1 MGIKTAINSTRGR
14 LAIAFLLGFGLSTL
28 FRKSCKDESCMKF
41 KAPSLKKVE
50 KAPYMFENKCYT
62 FKSQAAKCDDNK
74 RIVQF

>member
-50 KAPYMFENKCYT
+50 KAPYKFENKCYM